1 MLKEVGPTE
10 LDEVLQRMEASATF
24 ERSVGLLRLLRF
36 LVENAE
42 TNGQGLKETYI
53 GTTFY
58 NRDATY
64 DPRYDSIVRVN
75 TKRLRERLARYYAEE
90 GADDPLQVSVPI
102 GSYAPVILRRSLP
115 EPDPAEEEVAAALD
129 FLDASLDQANRVNT
143 AAPRFARRKVIVL
156 ALAVE
161 IVVGFVVAFFLRM
174 PGHRVEPGFVAG
186 NFEEVPLT
194 MGRDLEF
201 EPSTSRNGQRLAYV
215 SRSARS
221 GPFHIFV
228 RSFVP
233 DGKGE
238 RVLSTGAENALYPAW
253 SPDGKQMAFLR
264 CGMGPCDIATVPVNG
279 GPVSVVRNLPTYT
292 LPDDQPYY
300 QFRQLNPVWTAD
312 GKGIIYPYR
321 GLEDNAERLVLQNLA
336 TGATVQLTSGEVS
349 DEDGAP
355 ALSPDGRSVAFLRRH
370 LSQTEVMSVDLKT
383 RKEQVLETEPDAN
396 TSGLTWSPDG
406 SGVVVGIAHRGIYA
420 LRWIP
425 LHGQPKQLDVKMPIV
440 MNPVFSR
447 DGKSLMVLQ
456 VNRSRNLAEM
466 TDGAHE
472 ATPVFQS
479 KQRNTF
485 NALSPDA
492 SRLAFLSDRSGTFE
506 LWTSVRQGTSF
517 LQPRQLTRGLGW
529 YPSSVSWSPDGR
541 MLAVGISN
549 TNQIDIVDARSGAI
563 SLLRL
568 PGLEHCDTWNP
579 VWSSDGRWIY
589 LSAWGEKNGIFRA
602 STGPIPSVE
611 QVMNGRVREIRMDGS
626 RALYFEPNYGRG
638 IYRIALDG
646 SDPRPQPIPQLSDV
660 LPARAWTV
668 TEGKIDY
675 FDVHDPLRRFHQFDP
690 ASGTITEITEPIPRV
705 AFNDGTISYLAKA
718 HLLIYSEWT
727 EAAGSQ
733 IIDLRWH

>member
-10 LDEVLQRMEASATF
+10 LDEVLQRMEASSTF

-36 LVENAE
+36 LVENAA
-42 TNGQGLKETYI
+42 TDGQGLKETYI

-75 TKRLRERLARYYAEE
+75 TKRLRERLAKYYAEE
-90 GADDPLQVSVPI
+90 GADDPVQLSVPI
-102 GSYAPVILRRSLP
+102 GSYAPVILRKPLAQP
-115 EPDPAEEEVAAALD
+115 EPAEEEVAAALD
-129 FLDASLDQANRVNT
+129 FLDASLKQVDRVV
-143 AAPRFARRKVIVL
+143 AEPPRYARRKLFAL

-161 IVVGFVVAFFLRM
+161 IAVGFVVAFFLRM
-174 PGHRVEPGFVAG
+174 PGHREEPGFVAG

-201 EPSTSRNGQRLAYV
+201 EPATSRNGQRLAYV
-215 SRSARS
+215 SRSAKS

-228 RSFVP
+228 RSFLP

-238 RVLSTGAENALYPAW
+238 TILSTGPENALYPAW

-264 CGMGPCDIATVPVNG
+264 CGTGPCDIATVPVDG
-279 GPVSVVRNLPTYT
+279 GPVHVVRNLPTYT

-321 GLEDNAERLVLQNLA
+321 GLEDNAERLVLQDVA
-336 TGATVQLTSGEVS
+336 SGAITQLTAGRAS
-349 DEDGAP
+349 DDDAAP

-370 LSQTEVMSVDLKT
+370 LSQTDVMSVDLKT
-383 RKEQVLETEPDAN
+383 RSEKVLEIEPDAN
-396 TSGLTWSPDG
+396 TSGLTWAPDG
-406 SGVVVGIAHRGIYA
+406 SGVVAGIAHAGIYA

-425 LHGQPKQLDVKMPIV
+425 LHGQPRQLDVKMPFV

-466 TDGAHE
+466 RDGARD

-492 SRLAFLSDRSGTFE
+492 SQLAFLSDRSGTFE
-506 LWTSVRQGTSF
+506 LWTSVREGTSF
-517 LQPRQLTRGLGW
+517 LPPRQLTHGLGW

-549 TNQIDIVDARSGAI
+549 TNQIDIVNAQTGSIA
-563 SLLRL
+563 LLRL
-568 PGLEHCDTWNP
+568 PGLERCDTWNP

-589 LSAWGEKNGIFRA
+589 LSTWGEKPGIFRA
-602 STGPIPSVE
+602 STGPIPAVE
-611 QVMNGRVREIRMDGS
+611 QIMAGSAREIRADGN

-646 SDPRPQPIPQLSDV
+646 SDPHPQPIPQLSNI

-675 FDVHDPLRRFHQFDP
+675 FDVHDPQRRFHQFDP
-690 ASGTITEITEPIPRV
+690 ATGTIIDLTEPVPRV
-705 AFNDGTISYLAKA
+705 AFNDGTISYLPKD

-733 IIDLRWH
+733 IVDLRWH